1 MTYLSK
7 KGSLTVVDTTSGSTV
22 HEFKGSYVNQ
32 GTHGQHVAEVADGSL
47 YMVNPSKAGHDEL
60 TAIDATTGET
70 HWPSS
75 SGGSE
80 KLSWVLAPSPQHA
93 LGATSD
99 TNAPRQSE
107 VLQPVVEP
115 KVVYAYWDSDP
126 KGIEVL
132 DASTGKRIGGV
143 HDINLSSVTRVVT
156 ADESHVV
163 AVSEVGDQACD
174 RTLSGFDTHSQTVQ
188 AITTHLNT
196 YDTHKKTWRCAD
208 AKSDGVQI
216 SGNGIYAQDANHH
229 PQIRDLSTGKATR
242 VTDLH
247 TGKALWQYADAVL
260 AGVDAKN
267 YLFWTGSSSSSGKKA
282 LVIAKHSGKKG
293 S

>member
-1 MTYLSK
+1 
-7 KGSLTVVDTTSGSTV
+7 
-22 HEFKGSYVNQ
+22 
-32 GTHGQHVAEVADGSL
+32 
-47 YMVNPSKAGHDEL
+47 
-60 TAIDATTGET
+60 
-70 HWPSS
+70 
-75 SGGSE
+75 
-80 KLSWVLAPSPQHA
+80 
-93 LGATSD
+93 
-99 TNAPRQSE
+99 
-107 VLQPVVEP
+107 
-115 KVVYAYWDSDP
+115 
-126 KGIEVL
+126 
-132 DASTGKRIGGV
+132 V

-174 RTLSGFDTHSQTVQ
+174 RTLSSFDTHSQTAQ

-196 YDTHKKTWRCAD
+196 YDAHKKTWRCAD

-216 SGNGIYAQDANHH
+216 SGDGIYAQDAKHH
-229 PQIRDLSTGKATR
+229 PQIRDLSTGKATWTADEQGEPLILGDGVALYRAIGAKGTGPVKAVDIKTGKRLWSSDGIHPTSTSTIADGQLLTAEGKATR

-247 TGKALWQYADAVL
+247 TGEALWQYADAVL